1 MVNVAEMKSG
11 ETRKIVEILDEELT
25 LKLLEM
31 GCIPGNKITFNYR
44 APLGDPVCVSV
55 SGYELALRH
64 SEAKAISVD

>member
-1 MVNVAEMKSG
+1 MNVAEMKSG